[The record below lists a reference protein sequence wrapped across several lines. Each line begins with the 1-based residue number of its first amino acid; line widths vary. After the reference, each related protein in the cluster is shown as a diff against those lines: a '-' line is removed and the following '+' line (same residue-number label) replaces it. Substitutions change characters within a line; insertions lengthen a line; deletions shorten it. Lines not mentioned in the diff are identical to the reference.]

1 MKNSIIVNITLSFYF
16 SPNSLTDTSTMIMP
30 GAKGDASILKPTVM
44 TAVPVILD
52 KIYKGINANI
62 QKAGPFKA
70 KLIDFCVR
78 YRGDWVKRGYDT
90 PIINKFI
97 FSKLRNIVGGRVRVM
112 LSGGAPLAEEA
123 HQFIRTALCVTLHQG
138 MIYI

>member
-1 MKNSIIVNITLSFYF
+1 MYALLIFVNIIFSNELFLNNTCQLILTLDFQNSQSYIYF

-30 GAKGDASILKPTVM
+30 GAKGDTSILKPSVM

-62 QKAGPFKA
+62 QKSGPFSA

-78 YRGDWVKRGYDT
+78 YRGDWVRRGYDT
-90 PIINKFI
+90 PIMNKFI
-97 FSKLRNIVGGRVRVM
+97 FSKV
-112 LSGGAPLAEEA
+112 
-123 HQFIRTALCVTLHQG
+123 
-138 MIYI
+138 

>member
-1 MKNSIIVNITLSFYF
+1 MFALLISVNINFSNELFLNNTCHLILTLNFQNFQSYIYF

-30 GAKGDASILKPTVM
+30 GAKGDTSILKPSVM

-62 QKAGPFKA
+62 QKSGPFSA

-78 YRGDWVKRGYDT
+78 YRGDWVRRGYDT
-90 PIINKFI
+90 PIMNKFI
-97 FSKLRNIVGGRVRVM
+97 FTCC
-112 LSGGAPLAEEA
+112 LSLTNTI
-123 HQFIRTALCVTLHQG
+123 F
-138 MIYI
+138 